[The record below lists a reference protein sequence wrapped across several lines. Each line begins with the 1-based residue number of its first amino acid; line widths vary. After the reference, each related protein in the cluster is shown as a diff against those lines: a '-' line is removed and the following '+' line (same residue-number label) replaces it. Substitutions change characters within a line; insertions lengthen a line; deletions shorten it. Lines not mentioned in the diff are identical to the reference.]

1 MVNKIDLLSDGE
13 FIELINNSSST
24 ADVLRSLDYSVKG
37 NSWAYQIV
45 AERMNK
51 LNLDTFNDIL
61 FGALKDQ
68 SVEGQIKLLKA
79 ELNMVVDMLFSETAE
94 LLDELEQ
101 CGYESERFTRIK
113 NIKSNSEGLLLKL
126 KGLEKKLKAGVK
138 NE

>member
-51 LNLDTFNDIL
+51 LNIS
-61 FGALKDQ
+61 FGKKI
-68 SVEGQIKLLKA
+68 SYRNGKTEKLPL
-79 ELNMVVDMLFSETAE
+79 
-94 LLDELEQ
+94 
-101 CGYESERFTRIK
+101 
-113 NIKSNSEGLLLKL
+113 
-126 KGLEKKLKAGVK
+126 
-138 NE
+138 